1 MEREAFE
8 SELLETLSRIALAM
22 EKIAEAKTLE
32 KDASKRTHFPWGQ
45 MSVRV
50 RTAIRERLYE
60 YPTAAS
66 FPCSCE
72 ELIQIGRTEIK
83 RWKNLGETS
92 ITQIDNK
99 MLELGFDD
107 WMKS

>member
-50 RTAIRERLYE
+50 RTAIRNGIYNHG
-60 YPTAAS
+60 TAIS
-66 FPCSCE
+66 HPCSCE
-72 ELIQIGRTEIK
+72 ELIQIGRSEIVGW
-83 RWKNLGETS
+83 RNLGETS

-107 WMKS
+107 WMES

>member
-1 MEREAFE
+1 MDREAFE
-8 SELLETLSRIALAM
+8 IRLLETLGRIALAV
-22 EKIAEAKTLE
+22 EKIAETKALE

-50 RTAIRERLYE
+50 RTAIKERLYE

-66 FPCSCE
+66 YPCSCE
-72 ELIQIGRTEIK
+72 ELIQIGRSEIK
-83 RWKNLGETS
+83 SWKNLGETS

-99 MLELGFDD
+99 MLELGFSN